1 MIAALTSWFILFGW
15 VSFLG
20 FSVCIIT
27 YLDECNYWMPPI
39 YAVWGIIL
47 FIVTIIAVVIS

>member
-47 FIVTIIAVVIS
+47 FVVTIIVVVIS